1 MRFDSGLLIHSGDIG
16 GYPPINEWI
25 ETTEFLEENG
35 FTCVWSAEH
44 HFFWDGWTQPTPP
57 NPIQFGAFM
66 APRTTT
72 LRLGQCGV
80 CLPDWHPIRVAEDA
94 AMLDH
99 MSNGRL
105 EFGIMRGLNNRNAGN
120 FNHDGDR
127 RDVRRNQGLMWE
139 SYDIIRKAWSGE
151 PFSHDGEFYR
161 LPRPGWRDQLTPS
174 DQLDR
179 RYFAEDGEMIALS
192 VLPTPL
198 QKPSPPSWVMADSV
212 SSAVEGA
219 KRGLGVLTWGQ
230 SFEAARQASAAHREA
245 FVPSHPGDSWR
256 FGIMRPVF
264 VAETSEAAEAVMRPS
279 INLLMEHILGLTP
292 QWGGHKAFLARDEQV
307 NDGDLE
313 LDWYD
318 FLNSR
323 GWCLV
328 GSPDDVTAQL
338 KRFEQEL
345 GIEHL
350 VKYWALP
357 LISHEQMMG
366 SMRLFTQEVMPNFEN
381 SLSRPE
387 VGATSTGA

>member
-1 MRFDSGLLIHSGDIG
+1 MRFDSGILIHAGDIG
-16 GYPPINEWI
+16 GYPPIREWT
-25 ETTEFLEENG
+25 ETVDFLEGSG
-35 FTCVWSAEH
+35 FTAVWSAEH
-44 HFFWDGWTQPTPP
+44 HFFWDGWTQPTPT
-57 NPIQFGAFM
+57 NPIQFCAFV
-66 APRTTT
+66 ASRTER

-99 MSNGRL
+99 MSGGRL

-120 FNHDGDR
+120 FNHNGDR
-127 RDVRRNQGLMWE
+127 RDMRRNQALLWE
-139 SYDIIRKAWSGE
+139 SYDIVRKAWSGE

-161 LPRPGWRDQLTPS
+161 LPRPGWHDKLTPS
-174 DQLDR
+174 DQLDP
-179 RYFAEDGEMIALS
+179 RYFAPDGELIAMS

-198 QKPSPPSWVMADSV
+198 QTPMPPSWVMADSV

-230 SFEAARQASAAHREA
+230 SFEATRQSSAAHRAA
-245 FVPSHPGDSWR
+245 FVPAYEGDTRR

-264 VAETSEAAEAVMRPS
+264 VAETAEEAEAIMRPS
-279 INLLMEHILGLTP
+279 VNLLLEHILGLTTA
-292 QWGGHKAFLARDEQV
+292 WGGHKAFLARDEEIS
-307 NDGDLE
+307 DSDRE

-318 FLNSR
+318 FLSSR

-328 GSPDDVTAQL
+328 GTPDQVTEKL
-338 KRFEQEL
+338 KRFEEEL
-345 GIEHL
+345 DIHHL

-366 SMRLFTQEVMPNFEN
+366 SMRLFEREVMPNFDREDAQ
-381 SLSRPE
+381 
-387 VGATSTGA
+387 VGETSARA